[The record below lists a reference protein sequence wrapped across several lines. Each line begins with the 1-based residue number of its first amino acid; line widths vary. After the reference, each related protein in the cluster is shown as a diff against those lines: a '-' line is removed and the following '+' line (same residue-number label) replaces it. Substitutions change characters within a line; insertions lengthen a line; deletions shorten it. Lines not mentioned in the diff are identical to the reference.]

1 MAAKAKLARD
11 MALLKFHFEKLLA
24 EIKMGEEL
32 VPADQENNDLFRD
45 TMDLIE
51 DRWIQ
56 YDAIQGEVYSVIPI
70 ERQAEAMALLDQTDD
85 LRTRIVRLRSAEKK
99 K

>member
-11 MALLKFHFEKLLA
+11 MALLKFQFEKLLA

-32 VPADQENNDLFRD
+32 VPADQESNDSFRD
-45 TMDLIE
+45 TMDQIE

-56 YDAIQGEVYSVIPI
+56 YDAIQGEVYSAIPI
-70 ERQAEAMALLDQTDD
+70 EQCPCWNKLM
-85 LRTRIVRLRSAEKK
+85 ICVRE
-99 K
+99 